1 MSTRAL
7 ELRYRFA
14 RREDLAACTR
24 LWDVAI
30 GEYVRRMNQPWFPG
44 DLDPLE
50 RLLAH
55 LLGTDPDLFRV
66 ATLEDEDEPV
76 AFVSANRRGGV
87 WFLAMLF
94 VRPDV
99 QSQGVGRELLEQV
112 MPPPAEIA
120 TLALGTA
127 TNSGQPISNALYARF
142 GIVPRMPV
150 WRLVGR
156 PARESLELLPPGVDV
171 EVLRGAA
178 EAPPEVHVIDREVV
192 GYERPG
198 DHAFLL
204 AERRSLA
211 IYRRDGRA
219 VGYGY
224 AAPTGRF
231 GPQAALE
238 PALMAPI
245 AGHLISIV
253 DAPGVHASWVP
264 GAAGPLTTMLLRAG
278 FRFEP
283 FPMLFC
289 WSAPIADFERYVP
302 ISGALI

>member
-1 MSTRAL
+1 MSGAPG
-7 ELRYRFA
+7 ELRYRPA

-30 GEYVRRMNQPWFPG
+30 GDYVRRMNQPWFPG

-55 LLGTDPDLFRV
+55 LLGTDPELFRV
-66 ATLEDEDEPV
+66 ATLEDDAEPV

-94 VRPDV
+94 VRPDL
-99 QSQGVGRELLEQV
+99 QSRGVGRALLEQV
-112 MPPPAEIA
+112 LPSPSERAM
-120 TLALGTA
+120 LALGTA
-127 TNSGQPISNALYARF
+127 TDSGQPISNALYARY
-142 GIVPRMPV
+142 GLVPRMPV

-156 PARESLELLPPGVDV
+156 PERAELEPLPADIEV
-171 EVLRGAA
+171 EVLRGA
-178 EAPPEVHVIDREVV
+178 EDAPPEVHAIDREIV

-198 DHAFLL
+198 DHAFML
-204 AERRSLA
+204 AERRVLA
-211 IYRRDGRA
+211 IHRRAGRA

-245 AGHLISIV
+245 AAHLISLV
-253 DAPGVHASWVP
+253 EAPGVYASWVP

-289 WSAPIADFERYVP
+289 WSAPIADFGCR
-302 ISGALI
+302 